1 MTSKVPPI
9 RLVAS
14 PSAETAMSMRLPGTG
29 KGRQVRRDHHRGDV
43 ARVELRLVVAGVDA
57 EALQHADQGLPGEDR
72 GAQPVAGAGEPD
84 HQPVAH
90 ELVVAHALHVGDV
103 LQPHRLG
110 GGGNRGGDDGSSSAI
125 SAQKAIFAFMK
136 ALSATLRSAEHGG
149 CERAYAT
156 AVPPAEADLRPRR
169 RQTGGKSCR
178 VARREMPGR
187 AGGVGSKGQEFGMR
201 GVAGV
206 GRGGSGRPRARK
218 TRSAASGF
226 SLDGLGSGSA
236 AAETAAASATAAVGL
251 SLLAVQENGGRT
263 GRDAA
268 ARRRAASIL
277 DELQGL
283 QAELLGG
290 RTDPARLARLAALQD
305 GEEGDRPRTPRGGPR
320 HRPSRPHRTRA
331 AGPAPGDGPIRD
343 SCVKA
348 APDQRLGSFFPW
360 RRPGNACI
368 CPRIA

>member
-1 MTSKVPPI
+1 MS
-9 RLVAS
+9 
-14 PSAETAMSMRLPGTG
+14 AMSFSRTDCAAAGTE
-29 KGRQVRRDHHRGDV
+29 R
-43 ARVELRLVVAGVDA
+43 ATTA
-57 EALQHADQGLPGEDR
+57 
-72 GAQPVAGAGEPD
+72 
-84 HQPVAH
+84 
-90 ELVVAHALHVGDV
+90 
-103 LQPHRLG
+103 
-110 GGGNRGGDDGSSSAI
+110 SSAVRPRHRRR
-125 SAQKAIFAFMK
+125 S
-136 ALSATLRSAEHGG
+136 SPLRKLYRPRCAPRNGG

-156 AVPPAEADLRPRR
+156 AVPGRRSRSPAAEAADR
-169 RQTGGKSCR
+169 RQIL
-178 VARREMPGR
+178 PGR
-187 AGGVGSKGQEFGMR
+187 AAR
-201 GVAGV
+201 NA
-206 GRGGSGRPRARK
+206 GSGRRGRQQGTGVRNAGRGRGRERRE
-218 TRSAASGF
+218 RSAARAEDA
-226 SLDGLGSGSA
+226 LRRQRLLARRPRLGGSA

-290 RTDPARLARLAALQD
+290 RADPARLARLAALQD

-320 HRPSRPHRTRA
+320 HRPARPHRTRA
-331 AGPAPGDGPIRD
+331 AGPAPGSGPIRD

-360 RRPGNACI
+360 RQPGNACI